1 MRRALLTSA
10 AHPNEG
16 TMTTSP
22 RTALITGASAGIGA
36 TFARHLAARGYQ
48 LLLVARRG
56 DRLQELAAQL
66 TERHDVRCEVLTAD
80 LTDPAAPTAIV
91 NHADQQGLDIDV
103 LINNAGLSGK
113 TAFADT
119 PWDALAGEI
128 QLMVTA
134 PTELIHLVVPG
145 MKKRNWGRIVNL
157 SSVAAFAPPAA
168 SLLYTGIKSFVLNTS
183 QALDMELEPH
193 GIHVTALCPGF
204 THTEFHDVMGTRDK
218 ADHLPR
224 ILWQQP
230 EAVVAEGWAAVMK
243 GKPVCVPGTINK
255 ISAAAMKPLPI
266 HLSYLAGKTLNPFKN
281 S

>member
-1 MRRALLTSA
+1 
-10 AHPNEG
+10 
-16 TMTTSP
+16 MTTSP

-36 TFARHLAARGYQ
+36 AFAHHLAASGYQ
-48 LLLVARRG
+48 LLLVARRE
-56 DRLQELAAQL
+56 DRLRELAAQL
-66 TERHDVRCEVLTAD
+66 TERHDVRCEVFAAD
-80 LTDPAAPTAIV
+80 LTDSAAPTAV
-91 NHADQQGLDIDV
+91 LDHADQQGLTIDI

-119 PWDALAGEI
+119 PWEVLASEI

-134 PTELIHLVVPG
+134 QTQLAHLVIPG
-145 MKKRNWGRIVNL
+145 MKERRWGRIINL

-168 SLLYTGIKSFVLNTS
+168 SLLYTGIKSYVLITS
-183 QALDMELEPH
+183 QALDMELKPH

-204 THTEFHDVMGTRDK
+204 THTEFHDVMGTRDR

-230 EAVVAEGWAAVMK
+230 DAVVTEGWAAVMK
-243 GKPVCVPGTINK
+243 GRPVCVPGTVNK

-266 HLSYLAGKTLNPFKN
+266 RLGYLAGKTLNPFK
-281 S
+281 SS